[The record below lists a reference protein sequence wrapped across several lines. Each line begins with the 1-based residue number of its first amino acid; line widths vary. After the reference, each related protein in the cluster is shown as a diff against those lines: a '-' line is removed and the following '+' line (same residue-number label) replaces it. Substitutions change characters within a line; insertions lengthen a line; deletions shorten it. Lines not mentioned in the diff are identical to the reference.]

1 LIRAE
6 QKLSLRQAAK
16 LAGLA
21 KETLGDLERGKR
33 HPTDV
38 TLSKLADVYGI
49 SLQELFDLEEAELVE
64 EEEGVDVGPKAQAP
78 TSQGPPE
85 SALTPS
91 SARVPEA
98 ATFVEAREYLEPY
111 FQRVA
116 SRLESG
122 EATREE
128 LDAFQDAVYA
138 FLPLLRIALDAEK
151 DAVGAKAE
159 VRPESHKLHGAFARL
174 LRAHQAALG
183 TWSEKVESE
192 YADAEAKVRRDQIR
206 ELNRQLQ
213 DVS

>member
-1 LIRAE
+1 MIRAE

-78 TSQGPPE
+78 TSQAPPE

-122 EATREE
+122 EASREE
-128 LDAFQDAVYA
+128 LYAIHDAFGA
-138 FLPLLRIALDAEK
+138 FVLFIRIALDAEK
-151 DAVGAKAE
+151 DAVGGE
-159 VRPESHKLHGAFARL
+159 VRPESHKLHGAVARVW
-174 LRAHQAALG
+174 RALQAAQSAWDERTLN
-183 TWSEKVESE
+183 E
-192 YADAEAKVRRDQIR
+192 YADAEAERRRAQML
-206 ELNRQLQ
+206 ELSRQLQ